1 MNKKYSCLCLF
12 SSAMLL
18 MASCTGNAG
27 ESSSQNASSDSSA
40 TESSQSSVSSK
51 SSEEPV
57 KKYSIKSLT
66 ALGGINTTN
75 YVTASGVTV
84 GAEYDS
90 GTDVTLTFTA
100 GLYLSTGFTTALAK
114 NIYVYVNGEVYHP
127 TYDAKTTT
135 MALTFKMPGR
145 DAEIEYCYTTNNSGL
160 TWSFKNLGNYVVRGI
175 DLTQKY
181 QYAYF
186 YLVGLEDEII
196 TSLTY
201 ETDTGAK
208 GDFTSSLTDVGN
220 GTYYAS
226 GLGISSDDGSTT
238 MTLTL
243 ATSKATSQK
252 ITYVGLDNEKVDT
265 ANSILPTT
273 GYVGKQTTIT
283 VKAAEGYTLSSMT
296 FSDSFIFPING
307 SATFTMPEAEL
318 TVTLSFASAIK
329 ASDVTFSY
337 VGADA
342 SIVEK
347 AYFVD
352 TFLNEVNTLKPG
364 NTYYLRVQLN
374 SGEYMVSSVK
384 LNNGYAITASAVT
397 YPKIENCYQ
406 AMSTIPVGAN
416 SLAVEVTLSKAYTV
430 TIPTVEGL
438 TVNVS
443 AGYILLSNGSK
454 VAAGTS
460 ISGSAY
466 TNDGTY
472 YTLKVLDASNADI
485 STEVGLTGDSSYYSF
500 TMPEKNITLSFSAPV
515 VENEYTSV
523 AKYDFSTWGSTNST
537 QTKEKVQAL
546 FDGGTYLNSGT
557 NIVSTVDS
565 VSNVA
570 QGYQNSGISG
580 FRMGTSKNKGSVAL
594 TLSQNINKVSLT
606 IQNAVNTNTPTVSV
620 GDLTYTCTAGD
631 ATTPTTQEFEF
642 SEATNSIT
650 ISTTAAVVITVFEF
664 FTKAA

>member
-1 MNKKYSCLCLF
+1 
-12 SSAMLL
+12 MLL

-100 GLYLSTGFTTALAK
+100 GLYLSTEFTTALAK

-135 MALTFKMPGR
+135 MALTFKMPGK

-175 DLTQKY
+175 DLAQKY

-186 YLVGLEDEII
+186 YLVGPEDEII
-196 TSLTY
+196 TSLAY

-208 GDFTSSLTDVGN
+208 GDFTSYLTDVGN

-283 VKAAEGYTLSSMT
+283 VKAAEGYTLSLMT
-296 FSDSFIFPING
+296 FSDSTIYPING
-307 SATFTMPEAEL
+307 SATFTMPADEL
-318 TVTLSFASAIK
+318 TVTLSFGSGIK

-337 VGADA
+337 VGATA
-342 SIVEK
+342 EVVEK
-347 AYFVD
+347 AYFLD
-352 TFLNEVNTLKPG
+352 TSSNEVNTLEPG

-374 SGEYMVSSVK
+374 SGEYMVSSAK
-384 LNNGYAITASAVT
+384 LNGGFAVAASGVT
-397 YPKIENCYQ
+397 YPKKIENCYQ
-406 AMSTIPVGAN
+406 AMATIPAGTD

-460 ISGSAY
+460 ISAYAY
-466 TNDGTY
+466 TADASYNYTY

-580 FRMGTSKNKGSVAL
+580 FRMGTSKNKRSVAL

-650 ISTTAAVVITVFEF
+650 ISKTAAVVITVFEF